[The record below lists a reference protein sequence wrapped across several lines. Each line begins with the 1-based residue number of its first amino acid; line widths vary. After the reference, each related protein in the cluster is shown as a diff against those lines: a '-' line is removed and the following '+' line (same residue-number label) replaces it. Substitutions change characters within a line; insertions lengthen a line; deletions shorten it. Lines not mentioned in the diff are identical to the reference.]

1 MSKEQETKF
10 AQEPSKQRKISFFSA
25 MLIVIGGSVGA
36 GIFFKS
42 GGVLG
47 NAQSSLI
54 LAIISWILAS
64 FAVIA
69 MGIALIEIASV
80 KNDNLSL
87 IGWAKVFNG
96 KIVANATKNFM
107 VYVYLPLTYFF
118 MPLYV
123 FLPLQDGIGSLINK
137 DSFTFGTS
145 ADWLIWTIIS
155 LVMTVYF
162 LVVPALWSKVG
173 DVQNKIVT
181 YIKFL
186 PLAFVALLGIILAI
200 IGKGGTADIHAGLD
214 KAVTKTVAQGAQFK
228 EIFGLGAGF
237 GVFLSLT
244 AIFFAYDGF
253 YVAAGISSEM
263 KEPKKT
269 PLALFLGLGITTII
283 YIVIAISMSI
293 NGGSFYGMLDFMK
306 NAMGEK
312 AGRIVFG
319 IMNIMIAIGV
329 LGIING
335 FSMWAPRYVEDLL
348 AQGELPFWK
357 RVYKKLNPNKPVV
370 GIVYSL
376 VITIPVVIIFTLIGA
391 LGYLPGADY
400 TIYSN
405 DAKQSMARLY
415 YFADLM
421 SNWTALFTFGFIT
434 MSIFG
439 AIRNKKTGK
448 IKINQEVK
456 GFKFYAWTAVLMVS
470 AALLVTI
477 AVPFIELF
485 LLIGWSN
492 QAVADTL
499 KPAANPEANEVYLKQ
514 AQELFTNAIISR
526 VLTVVTLLIYG
537 ALSFLPMPIENY
549 VIKRKYGSLQ
559 RYELEKARILSTN

>member
-1 MSKEQETKF
+1 MNYLSEKE
-10 AQEPSKQRKISFFSA
+10 
-25 MLIVIGGSVGA
+25 
-36 GIFFKS
+36 
-42 GGVLG
+42 
-47 NAQSSLI
+47 
-54 LAIISWILAS
+54 
-64 FAVIA
+64 
-69 MGIALIEIASV
+69 
-80 KNDNLSL
+80 
-87 IGWAKVFNG
+87 FN
-96 KIVANATKNFM
+96 
-107 VYVYLPLTYFF
+107 
-118 MPLYV
+118 
-123 FLPLQDGIGSLINK
+123 
-137 DSFTFGTS
+137 
-145 ADWLIWTIIS
+145 
-155 LVMTVYF
+155 
-162 LVVPALWSKVG
+162 
-173 DVQNKIVT
+173 
-181 YIKFL
+181 
-186 PLAFVALLGIILAI
+186 
-200 IGKGGTADIHAGLD
+200 
-214 KAVTKTVAQGAQFK
+214 
-228 EIFGLGAGF
+228 
-237 GVFLSLT
+237 
-244 AIFFAYDGF
+244 
-253 YVAAGISSEM
+253 
-263 KEPKKT
+263 
-269 PLALFLGLGITTII
+269 
-283 YIVIAISMSI
+283 
-293 NGGSFYGMLDFMK
+293 
-306 NAMGEK
+306 
-312 AGRIVFG
+312 
-319 IMNIMIAIGV
+319 
-329 LGIING
+329 
-335 FSMWAPRYVEDLL
+335 
-348 AQGELPFWK
+348 
-357 RVYKKLNPNKPVV
+357 KKLNPNKPVV